1 MMTAPLDIV
10 VPFHA
15 GDQNSAA
22 ALLNLILALDEGT
35 SVRYTLRY
43 ADDPAALTVLPTIA
57 RFRDERDAT
66 LDHAP
71 VSVPFPESLAA
82 SDPNQGPFEGNHAKR
97 TPEQKRRIFLWNAV
111 VYDCIQK
118 FDRFL
123 IVEPDCVIL
132 RNRWVAPFKS
142 AWRMRSFPIIG
153 HLKRGQI
160 NAQLTPTH
168 FAGCSL
174 YDGARLRTIP
184 LLETFTTRL
193 ENPWW
198 KLRNLPN
205 TTGANNAFYGPVM
218 SGYDLSYDYFL
229 FALWFQQLTRSNNP
243 LDWPLEALT
252 SREDLVVCDFRS
264 RLTPAQIFERYLG
277 RISIIHGI
285 KDDAARREAL
295 RAATLS
301 RLPAHLATLEP
312 RSYAA
317 A

>member
-1 MMTAPLDIV
+1 MTTAPLDIV
-10 VPFHA
+10 IPFHA

-22 ALLNLILALDEGT
+22 ALLQLILALDEGT

-43 ADDPAALTVLPTIA
+43 ADDPAALTILPTLN
-57 RFRDERDAT
+57 RFLDDRDAT

-71 VSVPFPESLAA
+71 ISVPFPEALAA
-82 SDPNQGPFEGNHAKR
+82 SDPNQCPFEGNHAKR
-97 TPEQKRRIFLWNAV
+97 TPEQKRRIFCWNAV
-111 VYDCIQK
+111 VYDCIQR

-123 IVEPDCVIL
+123 ILEPDCVIL
-132 RNRWVAPFKS
+132 RNHWAAPFKG
-142 AWRMRSFPIIG
+142 AWGMRSFPIIG

-160 NAQLTPTH
+160 NGRMIPTH

-174 YDGARLRTIP
+174 YDGARLRTLP
-184 LLETFTTRL
+184 LLSTFTERR

-198 KLRNLPN
+198 KLRALPA

-229 FALWFQQLTRSNNP
+229 FALAFQEMTGSDNP
-243 LDWPLEALT
+243 LEWPLESLQT
-252 SREDLVVCDFRS
+252 REDLVVCDFRS
-264 RLTPAQIFERYLG
+264 KLTPSEMFARYLG
-277 RISIIHGI
+277 RISFIHGV

-295 RAATLS
+295 RAAKLS
-301 RLPAHLATLEP
+301 QLPHHLALMDP
-312 RSYAA
+312 SLAA